1 MGSILRKSCVVFRFS
16 MGPIATRSFHD
27 RRQLFVMFLSI
38 LSQMMASFNANPKD
52 FQKNLK
58 RRASWKYLPASGKTY
73 TLRECKN
80 FASPCFTHII
90 GHDLGSHDPGSNDL
104 GSMMRPH
111 WLHSLRWRMFP
122 KRNWRT
128 SSEADPPDLTVHS
141 SHQRERVNSS
151 RYKVDDPAPIPSIWK
166 LATSAPRAHPSVKS
180 ELTVLLIADSTPSNQ
195 TEW

>member
-1 MGSILRKSCVVFRFS
+1 

-38 LSQMMASFNANPKD
+38 LSQMRASFNANPKD

-111 WLHSLRWRMFP
+111 WLHSLRGVNVP
-122 KRNWRT
+122 KKKL
-128 SSEADPPDLTVHS
+128 ADRLRSRSARLDRAS

-166 LATSAPRAHPSVKS
+166 LATSAPRAQPSVKS